1 VKLTLPT
8 EPFDH
13 VLLMDYLREYKNPN
27 DKIKRMIKSGDIL
40 KLKKGLYTSVN
51 SKTHLFSIA
60 NLLFA
65 PSYISLES
73 ALSYWG
79 LIPEKVN
86 NITSITNKRKK
97 EFHNQKGHFY
107 YNSINSKNLHL
118 GIVYDNQNHFLIA
131 TPAKAICDYLKIK
144 KIKRKNLIEFLE
156 NDLRIDI
163 EEIAKL
169 DKNLILQLGTAYKST
184 AIKELYSELNRL

>member
-1 VKLTLPT
+1 MKLTLTT

-51 SKTHLFSIA
+51 SKTHLFCIA

-97 EFHNQKGHFY
+97 
-107 YNSINSKNLHL
+107 NSI
-118 GIVYDNQNHFLIA
+118 
-131 TPAKAICDYLKIK
+131 IK
-144 KIKRKNLIEFLE
+144 KVIFTIILSIRKVYI
-156 NDLRIDI
+156 
-163 EEIAKL
+163 
-169 DKNLILQLGTAYKST
+169 
-184 AIKELYSELNRL
+184 